1 MPKVNHLLNSS
12 DATEDAIQPVPLP
25 LDADLPP
32 SSPPQLSENKGVV
45 KAAAVLAIGN
55 VTSRVLG
62 LVREIVKSNLFG
74 ASDLLAAYTVA
85 ALVPNTLFNL
95 ITGGEMVSS
104 SLVPVFSDLAS
115 KERRAELW
123 SVVSSFLSL
132 ATAVLLFI
140 VTVVLLF
147 TPQIAWLAGARNF
160 SNGSLT
166 AVTEQMMRL
175 ATPAVLF
182 LSIAS
187 ILTGVL
193 YALERFT
200 LPAFTAAVFNS
211 TIVIV
216 ALLRPDHIDSLIYGL
231 LLGSFLQIVLQ
242 LPALRDGRFRIQF
255 NWRHPAM
262 RRIFILYAPIVVV
275 LLVNQVA
282 IWISYN
288 LAILTG
294 DNSVNYMTYATT
306 LYQFPL
312 GLVVTALSMAT
323 LPTLSQ
329 IVNAYHA
336 SKHSDAAAASAR
348 VQEFKQTLASGLRLV
363 LTLILPATAGLFA
376 LATPIIALLLQHG
389 EFTAQDTA
397 VTATVLRV
405 YLAGLPFAAIDQ
417 MLVFASY
424 ARKDTWRPA
433 VTGIVSIVIYTV
445 TAVLLLPAIGLYS
458 LMVADAVKHF
468 SHTMIMLW
476 LLQRHLG
483 GLRGFG
489 ISRAIWKSLV
499 ASGLT
504 GLVAWLAAWGVEAG
518 LGDRLPLDSFL
529 GKLFLVG
536 VAGGLGLAAFLTLV
550 RLLSITEVQM
560 LHRTLTSRLRR
571 RAAQGE
577 RP

>member
-1 MPKVNHLLNSS
+1 M
-12 DATEDAIQPVPLP
+12 
-25 LDADLPP
+25 
-32 SSPPQLSENKGVV
+32 V
-45 KAAAVLAIGN
+45 KAATVLAIGN

-74 ASDLLAAYTVA
+74 ASDLLGAYTVA

-104 SLVPVFSDLAS
+104 SLVPVFSDFAS
-115 KERRAELW
+115 KERRDELW
-123 SVVSSFLSL
+123 TVVSTFLSL

-140 VTVVLLF
+140 VALVYLF

-160 SNGSLT
+160 SDGSLT

-200 LPAFTAAVFNS
+200 LPAFTATVFNG
-211 TIVIV
+211 TIVV
-216 ALLRPDHIDSLIYGL
+216 AALLRPDHIDSLVYGL

-255 NWRHPAM
+255 NWRHPAV
-262 RRIFILYAPIVVV
+262 RRILILYAPIVVG
-275 LLVNQVA
+275 LIVNQGA

-294 DNSVNYMTYATT
+294 DNSITYMSYATT
-306 LYQFPL
+306 LYQLPL

-329 IVNAYHA
+329 IVSAYHA
-336 SKHSDAAAASAR
+336 TKQTDVPAATAR
-348 VQEFKQTLASGLRLV
+348 VQEFKQTLAGGLRLV
-363 LTLILPATAGLFA
+363 ITLVLPAAAGLFA
-376 LATPIIALLLQHG
+376 LAPAIIALLLEHG
-389 EFTAQDTA
+389 KFTPQDTA

-433 VTGIVSIVIYTV
+433 VAGIISIVIYTI
-445 TAVLLLPAIGLYS
+445 TAVLLLQPIGLYS

-489 ISRAIWKSLV
+489 ISTATWKAIV
-499 ASGLT
+499 ASIVT
-504 GLVAWLAAWGVEAG
+504 GLVAYAVGETAVAL
-518 LGDRLPLDSFL
+518 LPLSGFS
-529 GKLFLVG
+529 GKLTLVAL
-536 VAGGLGLAAFLTLV
+536 AGGLGLLTFLGLV
-550 RLLSITEVQM
+550 KLLTITEVQM
-560 LHRTLTSRLRR
+560 LHRTLASKLRR
-571 RAAQGE
+571 GKPNA
-577 RP
+577 

>member
-1 MPKVNHLLNSS
+1 MINST
-12 DATEDAIQPVPLP
+12 DATEDATQPIPLP
-25 LDADLPP
+25 LDGEVR
-32 SSPPQLSENKGVV
+32 SPPHSQLSQKQGVV
-45 KAAAVLAIGN
+45 KAAAVLAVGN
-55 VTSRVLG
+55 VTSRMLG

-74 ASDLLAAYTVA
+74 ASDLLGAYTVA
-85 ALVPNTLFNL
+85 ALVPMTLFNL

-104 SLVPVFSDLAS
+104 SLVPVFSDFAS
-115 KERRAELW
+115 KERRTELW
-123 SVVSSFLSL
+123 SVVSTFLSL
-132 ATAVLLFI
+132 ATAVLLFVI
-140 VTVVLLF
+140 AIVLLF

-160 SNGSLT
+160 SDSSLT
-166 AVTEQMMRL
+166 AVTEGMMRL

-200 LPAFTAAVFNS
+200 LPAFTAAVFNG

-216 ALLRPDHIDSLIYGL
+216 ALLRPDHIDSLVYGL

-242 LPALRDGRFRIQF
+242 LPALRDGRFRLQF
-255 NWRHPAM
+255 NWRHPAV
-262 RRIFILYAPIVVV
+262 RRILVLYTPIIVG
-275 LLVNQVA
+275 LLVNQGA

-294 DNSVNYMTYATT
+294 DNSVTYMTYATT

-329 IVNAYHA
+329 IVTAYHA
-336 SKHSDAAAASAR
+336 AKQTDASAAGER
-348 VQEFKQTLASGLRLV
+348 VQEFKQTLAGGLRLV
-363 LTLILPATAGLFA
+363 ITLVLPATAGLFA
-376 LATPIIALLLQHG
+376 LAPAIIALLLEHG
-389 EFTAQDTA
+389 KFTAQDTV

-433 VTGIVSIVIYTV
+433 VVGIISIIIYTI
-445 TAVLLLPAIGLYS
+445 TAIVLLEPIGLYS
-458 LMVADAVKHF
+458 LMVADAMKHF

-489 ISRAIWKSLV
+489 INTAARKALA
-499 ASGLT
+499 ASALT
-504 GLVAWLAAWGVEAG
+504 GLVAYGVGETAAT
-518 LGDRLPLDSFL
+518 LLPLSGFL
-529 GKLFLVG
+529 GKLAIVTL
-536 VAGGLGLAAFLTLV
+536 AGGLGLLTFLGLV
-550 RLLSITEVQM
+550 QLLNIAEVQM
-560 LHRTLTSRLRR
+560 LHRTLTAKLRR
-571 RAAQGE
+571 SKPRA
-577 RP
+577 

>member
-1 MPKVNHLLNSS
+1 MLNST
-12 DATEDAIQPVPLP
+12 DATEDANQPIPLP
-25 LDADLPP
+25 LDEELRP
-32 SSPPQLSENKGVV
+32 SPPQNLSENQGVV
-45 KAAAVLAIGN
+45 KAAAVLAVGN

-62 LVREIVKSNLFG
+62 LVRDIVKSNLFG
-74 ASDLLAAYTVA
+74 ASDLLGAYTVA
-85 ALVPNTLFNL
+85 ALVPMTLFNL

-104 SLVPVFSDLAS
+104 SLVPVFSDFAS
-115 KERRAELW
+115 KERRQELW
-123 SVVSSFLSL
+123 SVVSTFLSL
-132 ATAVLLFI
+132 AVAVLLFI
-140 VTVVLLF
+140 VALVLLF

-160 SNGSLT
+160 SDSSLT

-200 LPAFTAAVFNS
+200 LPAFTAAIFNG
-211 TIVIV
+211 TIVVV
-216 ALLRPDHIDSLIYGL
+216 ALLRPEHIDSLVYGL

-255 NWRHPAM
+255 NWRHPAV
-262 RRIFILYAPIVVV
+262 RRILKLYAPIVVG

-294 DNSVNYMTYATT
+294 DNSVNYMAYATT
-306 LYQFPL
+306 FYQFPL

-329 IVNAYHA
+329 IVSAYHA
-336 SKHSDAAAASAR
+336 TRQLDAPAATAK

-363 LTLILPATAGLFA
+363 ITLVLPATAGLFA
-376 LATPIIALLLQHG
+376 LAPAIIALLLEHG
-389 EFTAQDTA
+389 EFTPQDTA

-433 VTGIVSIVIYTV
+433 LAGIISIVIYTI
-445 TAVLLLPAIGLYS
+445 TAVALLNPIGLYS

-468 SHTMIMLW
+468 THTMIMLW

-489 ISRAIWKSLV
+489 ISRATWKALA
-499 ASGLT
+499 ASIVT
-504 GLVAWLAAWGVEAG
+504 GLVAFGVGETAVA
-518 LGDRLPLDSFL
+518 LLPLSGFV
-529 GKLFLVG
+529 GKLLLVAL
-536 VAGGLGLAAFLTLV
+536 AGGLGLLTFLGLV
-550 RLLSITEVQM
+550 QLLTITEVQL
-560 LHRTLTSRLRR
+560 LHRTLTAKLRR
-571 RAAQGE
+571 RK
-577 RP
+577 P

>member
-1 MPKVNHLLNSS
+1 MHFRLQKPKVNRLINST
-12 DATEDAIQPVPLP
+12 DATEDANQPAPLP
-25 LDADLPP
+25 VDEEHRP
-32 SSPPQLSENKGVV
+32 SAPQHLGENQGVV
-45 KAAAVLAIGN
+45 KAASVLAVGN
-55 VTSRVLG
+55 ITSRMLG

-74 ASDLLAAYTVA
+74 ASDLLGAYTVA
-85 ALVPNTLFNL
+85 ALVPMTLFNL

-115 KERRAELW
+115 KEKREELW
-123 SVVSSFLSL
+123 DVVSSFLSL
-132 ATAVLLFI
+132 ALAILLGIVLL
-140 VTVVLLF
+140 VLLF

-160 SNGSLT
+160 SDGSLT
-166 AVTEQMMRL
+166 AVTEEMMRL

-193 YALERFT
+193 YALKRFT
-200 LPAFTAAVFNS
+200 LPAFTAAVFNG
-211 TIVIV
+211 TIVVV
-216 ALLRPDHIDSLIYGL
+216 ALLRPDHIDSLVYGL
-231 LLGSFLQIVLQ
+231 LLGSLLQIVLQ
-242 LPALRDGRFRIQF
+242 LPALRDGRFRLQF
-255 NWRHPAM
+255 NWQHPAV
-262 RRIFILYAPIVVV
+262 RRILILYAPIVVG
-275 LLVNQVA
+275 LLVNQAA

-294 DNSVNYMTYATT
+294 DNSVTYMTYATT

-329 IVNAYHA
+329 IVSSYHA
-336 SKHSDAAAASAR
+336 VKHTDAMTASAR
-348 VQEFKQTLASGLRLV
+348 VQEFKQTLAGGLRLV
-363 LTLILPATAGLFA
+363 ITLVLPATAGLFA
-376 LATPIIALLLQHG
+376 LAPAIIALLLEHG

-433 VTGIVSIVIYTV
+433 VAGIISIVIYTG
-445 TAVLLLPAIGLYS
+445 TAVLLLEPLGLYS

-468 SHTMIMLW
+468 VHAMIMLW

-489 ISRAIWKSLV
+489 ISAATWKAIAASLV
-499 ASGLT
+499 T
-504 GLVAWLAAWGVEAG
+504 GLVAYFAG
-518 LGDRLPLDSFL
+518 ETAVALLPFTGFL
-529 GKLFLVG
+529 GKLLIV
-536 VAGGLGLAAFLTLV
+536 VLAGGVGLLTFLGLV

-560 LHRTLTSRLRR
+560 LHRTLGNRLRR
-571 RAAQGE
+571 KPNG
-577 RP
+577 

>member
-1 MPKVNHLLNSS
+1 MAKRSKPKVNHLINPT
-12 DATEDAIQPVPLP
+12 DATEDASQPVPLP
-25 LDADLPP
+25 LDEALRP
-32 SSPPQLSENKGVV
+32 SPPHNLSENKGVV

-62 LVREIVKSNLFG
+62 LVREIVKSNLYG
-74 ASDLLAAYTVA
+74 ASDLLGAYTVA
-85 ALVPNTLFNL
+85 ALVPMTLFNL

-115 KERRAELW
+115 KERREELW

-140 VTVVLLF
+140 VALVMLF

-160 SNGSLT
+160 SDGSLT

-211 TIVIV
+211 TIVVV
-216 ALLRPDHIDSLIYGL
+216 ALLRPDHIDSLVYGL

-255 NWRHPAM
+255 NWRHPAV
-262 RRIFILYAPIVVV
+262 RRILILYAPIVVV
-275 LLVNQVA
+275 LLVNQAA

-294 DNSVNYMTYATT
+294 DNSVTYMAYATT

-329 IVNAYHA
+329 IVTAYHA
-336 SKHSDAAAASAR
+336 SKQHDAVAASAR
-348 VQEFKQTLASGLRLV
+348 VQEFKQTLAGGLRLV
-363 LTLILPATAGLFA
+363 ITLVLPAAAGLFA
-376 LATPIIALLLQHG
+376 LAPAIIALLLEHG
-389 EFTAQDTA
+389 KFTPQDTA
-397 VTATVLRV
+397 VTASVLRI

-433 VTGIVSIVIYTV
+433 VVGVISIVIYTI
-445 TAVLLLPAIGLYS
+445 TAVLLLEPIGLYS
-458 LMVADAVKHF
+458 LMVADAIKHF
-468 SHTMIMLW
+468 THTMMMLW

-489 ISRAIWKSLV
+489 ISTATWKAVV
-499 ASGLT
+499 ASVLT
-504 GLVAWLAAWGVEAG
+504 GLVAYGVAETAVA
-518 LGDRLPLDSFL
+518 LLPLTGFL
-529 GKLFLVG
+529 GKLSLVG
-536 VAGGLGLAAFLTLV
+536 VAGGLGLLTFLGLV
-550 RLLSITEVQM
+550 RLLGMTEVQM
-560 LHRTLTSRLRR
+560 LHRTLSARLRR
-571 RAAQGE
+571 RQ
-577 RP
+577 PKP

>member
-25 LDADLPP
+25 LDAELPP
-32 SSPPQLSENKGVV
+32 SPPPQLSENQGVV
-45 KAAAVLAIGN
+45 KAAAVLAMGN

-140 VTVVLLF
+140 VAFVLVF

-160 SNGSLT
+160 SDGSLT

-200 LPAFTAAVFNS
+200 LPAFTAAVFNG

-255 NWRHPAM
+255 NWRHPAV
-262 RRIFILYAPIVVV
+262 RRILILYAPIVVG

-294 DNSVNYMTYATT
+294 DNSVTYMTYATT

-329 IVNAYHA
+329 IVIAYHA
-336 SKHSDAAAASAR
+336 SKHSDTAAAAAR

-363 LTLILPATAGLFA
+363 ITLVLPATAGLFA
-376 LATPIIALLLQHG
+376 LATPIIALLLEHG

-433 VTGIVSIVIYTV
+433 VAGIISIVIYTI

-468 SHTMIMLW
+468 CHTMIMLW
-476 LLQRHLG
+476 LLQRQLG

-489 ISRAIWKSLV
+489 ISATIWKSIA

-504 GLVAWLAAWGVEAG
+504 GLVAWLAAWGLVAAVG
-518 LGDRLPLDSFL
+518 NLLPLGGFL
-529 GKLFLVG
+529 GKLFLVV
-536 VAGGLGLAAFLTLV
+536 VAGGLGLVAFLALV

-560 LHRTLTSRLRR
+560 VHRTLTARLRR
-571 RAAQGE
+571 RPPQGE

>member
-1 MPKVNHLLNSS
+1 MLNSS

-25 LDADLPP
+25 LDGELRP
-32 SSPPQLSENKGVV
+32 SPPPQLSENKGVV

-140 VTVVLLF
+140 VALVMVF

-160 SNGSLT
+160 SDGSLT
-166 AVTEQMMRL
+166 AVTEEMMRL

-242 LPALRDGRFRIQF
+242 LPALRDGRFRVQF
-255 NWRHPAM
+255 NWRHPAV
-262 RRIFILYAPIVVV
+262 RRILILYAPIVVG

-294 DNSVNYMTYATT
+294 DNSVTYMNYATT

-329 IVNAYHA
+329 IVIAYHA

-433 VTGIVSIVIYTV
+433 VAGIISIVIYTV
-445 TAVLLLPAIGLYS
+445 TAVLLLPAIDLYS

-468 SHTMIMLW
+468 CHTMIMLW
-476 LLQRHLG
+476 LLQRQLG

-489 ISRAIWKSLV
+489 ISSAIWKSII
-499 ASGLT
+499 ASALT
-504 GLVAWLAAWGVEAG
+504 GLVAWLAAWGLEVAIG
-518 LGDRLPLDSFL
+518 NLLPLGGFL
-529 GKLFLVG
+529 GKLVLVV
-536 VAGGLGLAAFLTLV
+536 VAGGLGLAAFLALV

-571 RAAQGE
+571 RPPQAE

>member
-12 DATEDAIQPVPLP
+12 DATEDTIQPVPLP
-25 LDADLPP
+25 LEAELPP
-32 SSPPQLSENKGVV
+32 SPPQLSQNKGVV

-140 VTVVLLF
+140 VALVMVF

-160 SNGSLT
+160 SDGSLT
-166 AVTEQMMRL
+166 AVTEEMMRL

-182 LSIAS
+182 LSVAS

-200 LPAFTAAVFNS
+200 LPAFTAAVFNG

-255 NWRHPAM
+255 NWRHPAV
-262 RRIFILYAPIVVV
+262 RRILILYAPIVVG

-294 DNSVNYMTYATT
+294 DNSVTYMNYATT

-336 SKHSDAAAASAR
+336 SKESDAAAAAAR

-363 LTLILPATAGLFA
+363 LTLILPAAAGLFA
-376 LATPIIALLLQHG
+376 LAPAIIALLLEHG

-433 VTGIVSIVIYTV
+433 VAGIISIVIYTI

-468 SHTMIMLW
+468 CHTMIMLW
-476 LLQRHLG
+476 LLQRQLG

-489 ISRAIWKSLV
+489 ISTVIWKSV
-499 ASGLT
+499 AASGLT
-504 GLVAWLAAWGVEAG
+504 GLVAWLAYWAMETLVAPA
-518 LGDRLPLDSFL
+518 LPFNGFL
-529 GKLFLVG
+529 GKLVIVAG
-536 VAGGLGLAAFLTLV
+536 AGGLGIAAFLALV

-560 LHRTLTSRLRR
+560 LHRTLTARLRR
-571 RAAQGE
+571 RPPQAK

>member
-1 MPKVNHLLNSS
+1 V
-12 DATEDAIQPVPLP
+12 
-25 LDADLPP
+25 
-32 SSPPQLSENKGVV
+32 
-45 KAAAVLAIGN
+45 GN
-55 VTSRVLG
+55 VISRVLG

-74 ASDLLAAYTVA
+74 ASDLLGAYTVA
-85 ALVPNTLFNL
+85 ALVPMTLFNL

-104 SLVPVFSDLAS
+104 SLVPVFSDFAS

-123 SVVSSFLSL
+123 SVVSTFLSL

-160 SNGSLT
+160 SDGSLT

-211 TIVIV
+211 TIVVV
-216 ALLRPDHIDSLIYGL
+216 ALLRPDHIDSLVYGM
-231 LLGSFLQIVLQ
+231 LLGSFLQILLQ

-255 NWRHPAM
+255 NWRHPAV
-262 RRIFILYAPIVVV
+262 RRILKLYAPIVVG
-275 LLVNQVA
+275 LLVNQAA

-288 LAILTG
+288 LAIRTG
-294 DNSVNYMTYATT
+294 DNSVTYMAYATT

-329 IVNAYHA
+329 IVIAYHA
-336 SKHSDAAAASAR
+336 SKQTDALAATAR
-348 VQEFKQTLASGLRLV
+348 VQEFKRTLAGGLRLA
-363 LTLILPATAGLFA
+363 LTLVLPATAGLFA
-376 LATPIIALLLQHG
+376 LAPAIIALLLEHG

-397 VTATVLRV
+397 VTAIVLRV

-433 VTGIVSIVIYTV
+433 VAGIISIVIYTI
-445 TAVLLLPAIGLYS
+445 TAVLLLKPIGLYS
-458 LMVADAVKHF
+458 LMVADAIKHF

-489 ISRAIWKSLV
+489 ISRAIWKALA
-499 ASGLT
+499 ASVLT
-504 GLVAWLAAWGVEAG
+504 GLVAYGVGEMAVAW
-518 LGDRLPLDSFL
+518 LPLSGFL
-529 GKLFLVG
+529 GKLTIVAL
-536 VAGGLGLAAFLTLV
+536 AGGLGLLTFLGLV
-550 RLLSITEVQM
+550 QLLNIAEVQM
-560 LHRTLTSRLRR
+560 LHRTLTARLRR
-571 RAAQGE
+571 PKA
-577 RP
+577 